1 MRRYRVSKARYTAV
15 ERHMVAKLDRKRS
28 TTSVTV
34 VHPDGTDHTFVVVPR
49 PAPQVRVS

>member
-1 MRRYRVSKARYTAV
+1 MRRYSNNTRFTAV
-15 ERHMVAKLDRKRS
+15 ERRMVEKLDRKRT